1 MPKTM
6 DDWYTT
12 LTTFKNDFGA
22 TAPFVLDATNHWHYS
37 AFAEAYGAAYDYIQK
52 DGKVVFGPIEPG
64 FKDFLT
70 EMNKWYEEGLLDPNY
85 LTSDKKA
92 RDAAVTTGQA
102 GALWGAVGGGIGKY
116 MEAAQ
121 ATDPDFELVGAPSPT
136 LDGTSTPMS
145 GYKADY
151 AGLSGMAITSN
162 CKNVEL
168 AVKFLDYGYSE
179 EGNMLYNFGTEGVSY
194 EMQDGKPVYTS
205 LITNNPDGL
214 TMAQAMSYYIGA
226 SHMGGGFVQD
236 LDYYNQYLARQ
247 QQRDAVKTWSE
258 TDAAN
263 TLIPPIA
270 LTAEES
276 AECGSIDTDIWTL
289 VDENVA
295 AFIAGER
302 SIDEFDDFVEEVKSL
317 DVDRA
322 IEIKQAALDRYNA
335 K

>member
-1 MPKTM
+1 
-6 DDWYTT
+6 
-12 LTTFKNDFGA
+12 
-22 TAPFVLDATNHWHYS
+22 
-37 AFAEAYGAAYDYIQK
+37 
-52 DGKVVFGPIEPG
+52 
-64 FKDFLT
+64 
-70 EMNKWYEEGLLDPNY
+70 MNKWYEEGLLDPNY

>member
-1 MPKTM
+1 M
-6 DDWYTT
+6 
-12 LTTFKNDFGA
+12 LFR
-22 TAPFVLDATNHWHYS
+22 S
-37 AFAEAYGAAYDYIQK
+37 
-52 DGKVVFGPIEPG
+52 
-64 FKDFLT
+64 
-70 EMNKWYEEGLLDPNY
+70 
-85 LTSDKKA
+85 
-92 RDAAVTTGQA
+92 
-102 GALWGAVGGGIGKY
+102 
-116 MEAAQ
+116 
-121 ATDPDFELVGAPSPT
+121 PDFELVGAPSPT